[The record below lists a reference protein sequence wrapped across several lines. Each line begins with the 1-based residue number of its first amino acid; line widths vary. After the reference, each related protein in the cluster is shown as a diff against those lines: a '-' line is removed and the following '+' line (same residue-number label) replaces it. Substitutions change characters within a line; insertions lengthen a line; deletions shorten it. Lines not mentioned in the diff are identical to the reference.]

1 MILLQL
7 YSIITNED
15 QVVKIK
21 ISYTLELDPDAV
33 KYYKEEYGSDWLN
46 HVKRSAEINGS
57 LAVEEDWCDWD
68 K

>member
-1 MILLQL
+1 M
-7 YSIITNED
+7 
-15 QVVKIK
+15 KIK
-21 ISYTLELDPDAV
+21 ISYTLELEPDAV
-33 KYYKEEYGSDWLN
+33 EYYKEEYGSDWLN